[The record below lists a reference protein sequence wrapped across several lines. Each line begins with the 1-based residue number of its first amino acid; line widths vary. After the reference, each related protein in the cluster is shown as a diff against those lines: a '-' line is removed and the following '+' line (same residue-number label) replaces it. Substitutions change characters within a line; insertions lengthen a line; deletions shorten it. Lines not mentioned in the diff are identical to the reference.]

1 MKALIFRVAVVTAD
15 FLVLAVLLGSAAA
28 GGLATGLR
36 HVIQVLMYWYHERVW
51 SKIDWEVK
59 DGVESGKRAIVKTIT
74 YRLFASGKDFFVI
87 VFFAGSMERGIIG
100 TLIIAL
106 TNSVIYYLMERVWI
120 VEEKWENKY
129 APEAEA

>member
-1 MKALIFRVAVVTAD
+1 MKALIFRVTVVTAD
-15 FLVLAVLLGSAAA
+15 FLVLAILLGSAAA

-51 SKIDWEVK
+51 SKIDWEVT
-59 DGVESGKRAIVKTIT
+59 DGVESGKRAIVKTLT

-87 VFFAGSMERGIIG
+87 VFFAGSLERGIIG

-106 TNSVIYYLMERVWI
+106 INTVIYYLMERVWI
-120 VEEKWENKY
+120 LEEKWEHHHNLVAGK
-129 APEAEA
+129 